1 MNSDIAAI
9 VERIKALEQDL
20 EAEFAKR
27 RAALRYAVVNRRVV
41 FEQEVVRRHREL
53 KFKLLRYMLEA
64 RPLAV
69 LTAPVIYALI
79 VPLALLDAMVS
90 LYQAICFPVY
100 GIAKAARGDY
110 FVFDRHRL
118 AYLNAVEKLN
128 CVYCSYA
135 NGVIAYARE
144 VASRTEQYWC
154 PIKHARRL
162 RAAHERY
169 HRFVDFGDAEA
180 YRGGLEA
187 LRADIKPPPP

>member
-53 KFKLLRYMLEA
+53 KFKLLRYMREA

-180 YRGGLEA
+180 YRRNLDA
-187 LRADIKPPPP
+187 LRADMKPPPS